1 MQSTFSRTRHSSRI
15 FAPDISLDSGAAL
28 ARWAELVDMAQ
39 TFLTLENLANK
50 AKGHRLGSFTPPMAF
65 RNLISEARQAGP
77 GTATV
82 IIGRSSGMRSIARVV
97 PRPGRAGRVPMV
109 LGSIIGTRLT

>member
-15 FAPDISLDSGAAL
+15 FAPDISLDSGATG
-28 ARWAELVDMAQ
+28 ARCAGLVDIVTPGSKSMAYK
-39 TFLTLENLANK
+39 T
-50 AKGHRLGSFTPPMAF
+50 KGHRLGLFSPPMAF

-82 IIGRSSGMRSIARVV
+82 IIGRSSGT
-97 PRPGRAGRVPMV
+97 RPIEKLATEPGWAGIRPTI
-109 LGSIIGTRLT
+109 L